1 MLFRSFSNNEGL
13 VSERREHIAKSVAPL
28 FVRKGYGQTSIRE
41 IAKACDMSMGHLY
54 YYIGGKEDVL
64 QIMMDFDLHFYV
76 NLVKKIISSS
86 RSLSPTEALVKVIDQ
101 FFRATDA
108 AGDFTLFFYQETK
121 NLQPDARKIIMD
133 RERSLVMEFE
143 KLLGRGCTAGE
154 FQIDNIPLVANNIVI
169 TGHMWALRRWMLRKI
184 CTLDDYIQNQTEYLL
199 KSIAP
204 GGKKGLA
211 FNKGLLRE
219 PLNK

>member
-1 MLFRSFSNNEGL
+1 MGKGIRTFSSNEGL

-64 QIMMDFDLHFYV
+64 QIMMDYDLHFYV

-86 RSLSPTEALVKVIDQ
+86 RSLSPTEALIKVIDQ

-133 RERSLVMEFE
+133 RERGLVLEFE
-143 KLLGRGCTAGE
+143 KLLYRGCQAGE
-154 FQIDNIPLVANNIVI
+154 FQIDNIPMVANNIVI
-169 TGHMWALRRWMLRKI
+169 SGHMWALRRWLLGKI
-184 CTLDDYIQNQTEYLL
+184 YSLDDYIQGQTDYVL
-199 KSIAP
+199 KSIAS
-204 GGKKGLA
+204 GKKIVLTS
-211 FNKGLLRE
+211 K
-219 PLNK
+219 KV

>member
-1 MLFRSFSNNEGL
+1 MGTGIRTFSSNEGL

-41 IAKACDMSMGHLY
+41 IAKACGMSMGHLY

-64 QIMMDFDLHFYV
+64 QIMMDYDLHFYV

-86 RSLSPTEALVKVIDQ
+86 RYLSPTEALVTVIDQ

-108 AGDFTLFFYQETK
+108 ASDFTLFFYQETK

-133 RERSLVMEFE
+133 RERSLVLEFE
-143 KLLGRGCTAGE
+143 KLLGRGCQAGE
-154 FQIDNIPLVANNIVI
+154 FQIDNIPLFANNIVI
-169 TGHMWALRRWMLRKI
+169 TGHMWALRRWMLGRI
-184 CTLDDYIQNQTEYLL
+184 CSLDEYIQSQTEYLL
-199 KSIAP
+199 RSIACD
-204 GGKKGLA
+204 KKIG
-211 FNKGLLRE
+211 FVSNKV
-219 PLNK
+219 

>member
-1 MLFRSFSNNEGL
+1 MGTGIRTFSSNEGL

-41 IAKACDMSMGHLY
+41 ISKACGMSMGHLY

-64 QIMMDFDLHFYV
+64 QIMMDYDLHFYV

-86 RSLSPTEALVKVIDQ
+86 RSLSPTEALVTVIDQ

-108 AGDFTLFFYQETK
+108 ASDFTLFFYQETK

-133 RERSLVMEFE
+133 RERSLVLEFE
-143 KLLGRGCTAGE
+143 KLLGRGCQAGE
-154 FQIDNIPLVANNIVI
+154 FQIDNIPLFANNIVI
-169 TGHMWALRRWMLRKI
+169 TGHMWALRRWMLGRI
-184 CTLDDYIQNQTEYLL
+184 CSLDEYIQSQTEYLL
-199 KSIAP
+199 RSIACD
-204 GGKKGLA
+204 KKIG
-211 FNKGLLRE
+211 FVSNKV
-219 PLNK
+219 

>member
-1 MLFRSFSNNEGL
+1 MGKGIRTFSSNEVL

-28 FVRKGYGQTSIRE
+28 FVRKGYRQTSIRE
-41 IAKACDMSMGHLY
+41 IARACDMSMGHLY

-64 QIMMDFDLHFYV
+64 QIMMDYDLHFYV

-86 RSLSPTEALVKVIDQ
+86 RSLSPTEALVTVIDQ
-101 FFRATDA
+101 FFRAIDS

-133 RERSLVMEFE
+133 REKSLVLEFE
-143 KLLGRGCTAGE
+143 KLLGRGCQAGE
-154 FQIDNIPLVANNIVI
+154 FQIDNIHLLANNIVI
-169 TGHMWALRRWMLRKI
+169 TGHMWALRRWMLARI
-184 CTLDDYIQNQTEYLL
+184 CSLDDYIQNQTEYLL

-204 GGKKGLA
+204 D
-211 FNKGLLRE
+211 NKIGIAS
-219 PLNK
+219 NKI

>member
-1 MLFRSFSNNEGL
+1 MGKGIRTFSSNEGL

-41 IAKACDMSMGHLY
+41 RAKACGMSMGHLY

-64 QIMMDFDLHFYV
+64 QIMMDYDLHFYV

-86 RSLSPTEALVKVIDQ
+86 RSLSPTEALIQVIDQ

-133 RERSLVMEFE
+133 RERSLVLEFE
-143 KLLGRGCTAGE
+143 KLLYRGCQTGE
-154 FQIDNIPLVANNIVI
+154 FQIDSIPLVANNIVI
-169 TGHMWALRRWMLRKI
+169 TGHMWALRRWLLGKI
-184 CTLDDYIQNQTEYLL
+184 CSLDDYIQCQTDYVL
-199 KSIAP
+199 KSIAS
-204 GGKKGLA
+204 GKKTVLA
-211 FNKGLLRE
+211 SNKV
-219 PLNK
+219 

>member
-1 MLFRSFSNNEGL
+1 MGKGIRTFSSNEGL

-64 QIMMDFDLHFYV
+64 QIMMDYDLHFYV

-86 RSLSPTEALVKVIDQ
+86 RSLSPTEALIQVIDQ

-108 AGDFTLFFYQETK
+108 ASDFTLFFYQETK

-133 RERSLVMEFE
+133 RERGLVLEFE
-143 KLLGRGCTAGE
+143 KLLYRGCQAGE
-154 FQIDNIPLVANNIVI
+154 FQIDNIPIVASNIVI
-169 TGHMWALRRWMLRKI
+169 TGHMWALRRWLLGKI
-184 CTLDDYIQNQTEYLL
+184 ISLDDYIQCQTDYVL
-199 KSIAP
+199 KNIAS
-204 GGKKGLA
+204 GKKIVLA
-211 FNKGLLRE
+211 SNKV
-219 PLNK
+219 